1 MESIKPLLGII
12 AVGLG
17 FTAYLLYIVSTLKN
31 KIKPHA
37 FSWLLWTLTT
47 AIVFIAQVMKGGG
60 AGSWSTG
67 FTCIVC
73 LAIGLISLFKYD
85 KEYSLPDILFI
96 SVALLA
102 LLPWFFT
109 KNPTTSVVLIASI
122 DVLGY
127 GPTLR
132 KSYYFPHEE
141 RAVSFGLNALKHIF
155 SFFALQNYL
164 VATWIYPASQIF
176 MNSLVV
182 MLLLIRRN
190 QLK

>member
-1 MESIKPLLGII
+1 MISLKDILGGI
-12 AVGLG
+12 AVCLGLA
-17 FTAYLLYIVSTLKN
+17 AYIIYILSTLKN

-47 AIVFIAQVMKGGG
+47 AVVFTAQVMKGGG

-67 FTCIVC
+67 FTCTVC
-73 LAIGLISLFKYD
+73 LAIGIISLFKYD
-85 KEYSLPDILFI
+85 KAYSRSDIIFI

-109 KNPTTSVVLIASI
+109 KNPTASVVLIASI

-132 KSYYFPHEE
+132 KSYYYPDEE
-141 RAVSFGLNALKHIF
+141 KAISFGLNSIKHLV
-155 SFFALQNYL
+155 SFLALQNYI

-176 MNSLVV
+176 MNGLVV
-182 MLLLIRRN
+182 VLILIRRK
-190 QLK
+190 QLA